1 MAMIKNILFALLVA
15 LGVGVLA
22 DSADAAGPCPPE
34 SYSAVL
40 APDSSA
46 LSILFDAFLADSATP
61 RLACS
66 VHVPLSLPAGQS
78 LGVYRVDY
86 RGFAHLSGKGF
97 VDLSVDYLFGSNKT
111 RNFARKVKGPT
122 DGDFAFTENI
132 GAGLMKRIGC
142 GAQAAIDLTVGL
154 SLPASA
160 APEDQAT
167 LDSGDGATKRGL
179 VYRFD
184 LKPCR

>member
-1 MAMIKNILFALLVA
+1 MIKQLLLASLVA
-15 LGVGVLA
+15 LGAAVLSHGA
-22 DSADAAGPCPPE
+22 MAADACPPD

-46 LSILFDAFLADSATP
+46 LSILFDSFVADATTP
-61 RLACS
+61 RPSCS
-66 VHVPLSLPAGQS
+66 LHVPLNLPAGQS

-97 VDLSVDYLFGSNKT
+97 ADLSVDYTFSANKS
-111 RNFARKVKGPT
+111 RSFARKVKGPS

-142 GAQAAIDLTVGL
+142 GEKAALDITVGL
-154 SLPASA
+154 TLPASA
-160 APEDQAT
+160 AADDQAT
-167 LDSGDGATKRGL
+167 LDSGDGTAKRGL

>member
-1 MAMIKNILFALLVA
+1 MINRLLFALLVA
-15 LGVGVLA
+15 LAATVLA
-22 DSADAAGPCPPE
+22 AEAKAAAPCPPD

-46 LSILFDAFLADSATP
+46 LSILFDAFSADSTTP
-61 RLACS
+61 HPTCS
-66 VHVPLSLPAGQS
+66 LHVPLALPQGQS

-97 VDLSVDYLFGSNKT
+97 ADLSVDYTFGANKT
-111 RNFARKVKGPT
+111 RSFARKVKGPT
-122 DGDFAFTENI
+122 DADFVFTENI

-142 GAQAAIDLTVGL
+142 GDQAALDITVGL

-160 APEDQAT
+160 TAEDQAT
-167 LDSGDGATKRGL
+167 LDSGDGTAKRGL

>member
-1 MAMIKNILFALLVA
+1 MSMLKNLLLAVLLA
-15 LGVGVLA
+15 LGAASLSHGA
-22 DSADAAGPCPPE
+22 AAAGACPPD

-46 LSILFDAFLADSATP
+46 LSILFDAFAADSASP
-61 RLACS
+61 RPSCS
-66 VHVPLSLPAGQS
+66 LHIPLELPAGQS

-97 VDLSVDYLFGSNKT
+97 ADLSVDYTFGANKT
-111 RNFARKVKGPT
+111 RSFARKVKGPT
-122 DGDFAFTENI
+122 DQDFAFTENI

-142 GAQAAIDLTVGL
+142 GEQAALDITVGL
-154 SLPASA
+154 ALPASA
-160 APEDQAT
+160 AADDQAT
-167 LDSGDGATKRGL
+167 LDSGDGTAKRGL

>member
-1 MAMIKNILFALLVA
+1 MIKRLLLALLVA
-15 LGVGVLA
+15 VGGWVWA
-22 DSADAAGPCPPE
+22 DGAHAAAPCPPD

-46 LSILFDAFLADSATP
+46 LAILFDDFVADSATP
-61 RLACS
+61 RPACS
-66 VHVPLSLPAGQS
+66 LHVPLRLPAGQS

-97 VDLSVDYLFGSNKT
+97 LELSVDYLFGGNKT
-111 RNFARKVKGPT
+111 RSFARKVKGPT

-142 GAQAAIDLTVGL
+142 GEQAAIDVTVAL
-154 SLPASA
+154 SLPATV

-167 LDSGDGATKRGL
+167 LDSGDGATKHGL

>member
-1 MAMIKNILFALLVA
+1 MLKRLLLALFVGLAGALLADGA
-15 LGVGVLA
+15 L
-22 DSADAAGPCPPE
+22 AAAPCPPD
-34 SYSAVL
+34 SYSAIL

-46 LSILFDAFLADSATP
+46 LSILFDAFVADSARP
-61 RLACS
+61 RPACS
-66 VHVPLSLPAGQS
+66 LHVPLLLPAGQS

-111 RNFARKVKGPT
+111 RSFARKVKGPT

-142 GAQAAIDLTVGL
+142 GEQAALDITVGL

-160 APEDQAT
+160 AIEDQAT